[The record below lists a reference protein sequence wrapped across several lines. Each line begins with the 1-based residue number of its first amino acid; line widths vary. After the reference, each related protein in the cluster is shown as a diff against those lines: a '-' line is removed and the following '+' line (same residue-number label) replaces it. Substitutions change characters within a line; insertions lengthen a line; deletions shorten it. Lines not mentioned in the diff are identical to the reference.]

1 MTLRNTS
8 DNNPDGNV
16 FGQSA
21 SDKIAF
27 YGATTAPQ
35 RANAAQ
41 NALTDSSGG
50 TASDTLPA
58 ISAAYVQAEVRNSI
72 ASIAAKTNEL
82 RAALV
87 ALGLIK
93 GSA

>member
-1 MTLRNTS
+1 
-8 DNNPDGNV
+8 
-16 FGQSA
+16 
-21 SDKIAF
+21 
-27 YGATTAPQ
+27 
-35 RANAAQ
+35 
-41 NALTDSSGG
+41 
-50 TASDTLPA
+50 
-58 ISAAYVQAEVRNSI
+58 VQAEVRNSI